1 MIVGFSSIPLY
12 TQRDFVSTV
21 HPAYQG
27 YDQHTNQDVWKD
39 FLDVIDRWCDFETKK
54 SILSQYSKYREKR
67 GLFCSDLA
75 LVVFN
80 IKDDDPIAW
89 WSNLG
94 CEVPEL
100 QAFATKVLSQSV
112 SASPCETNWSLY
124 DWIVNKKRNRLTP
137 DKQRDLVYI
146 NASLRFVKN
155 LSSI

>member
-1 MIVGFSSIPLY
+1 M
-12 TQRDFVSTV
+12 
-21 HPAYQG
+21 
-27 YDQHTNQDVWKD
+27 WKD

-80 IKDDDPIAW
+80 IKDPIAW

-112 SASPCETNWSLY
+112 SASPC
-124 DWIVNKKRNRLTP
+124 
-137 DKQRDLVYI
+137 
-146 NASLRFVKN
+146 
-155 LSSI
+155 